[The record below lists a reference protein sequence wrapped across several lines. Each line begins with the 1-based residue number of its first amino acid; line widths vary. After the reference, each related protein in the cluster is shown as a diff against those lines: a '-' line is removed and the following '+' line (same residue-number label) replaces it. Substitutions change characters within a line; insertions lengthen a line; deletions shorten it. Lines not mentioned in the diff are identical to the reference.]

1 MGAGQSRPKPTG
13 SNFTDMFLN
22 VSPTQFDDL
31 NLMPVDDKINLRH
44 CLVREVL
51 DGNFLAPI
59 NELLNNEAKILEIG
73 SGLGIWCC
81 DMASTYKTPS
91 FTGIDMFPYDFPTVK
106 NSNVQLEHYN
116 VLNGLPYDD
125 LTFDYV
131 SVRLMAID
139 IPDDKWPEL
148 LNECVR
154 VLKVNGW
161 IEVMDSDGEPSS
173 DGPWTKIVNR
183 AIRDHLIS
191 RKVSINVATRHYQ
204 NLRSLPN
211 LSDITHESRIMKIGK
226 WGGKIGELSSQY
238 FRELFKVFLLLFG
251 SQIKL
256 NGEGIDG
263 KIKDFIRR
271 GRRKNI
277 DDFLSRVEVEYETYK
292 TYLVHHVFYAQ
303 KLYQL

>member
-1 MGAGQSRPKPTG
+1 MGAGQSRPRPTG

-22 VSPTQFDDL
+22 VSSTQIDDL

-44 CLVREVL
+44 CLVREVME
-51 DGNFLAPI
+51 GNFLAPI
-59 NELLNNEAKILEIG
+59 NDLLDNEVRILEIG

-81 DMASTYKTPS
+81 DMASTYKTPR
-91 FTGIDMFPYDFPTVK
+91 FTGIDMFPFDFPTAK
-106 NSNVQLEHYN
+106 NSNVELRHHN
-116 VLNGLPYDD
+116 VLDVLPYDD

-131 SVRLMAID
+131 SIRLMAID
-139 IPDDKWPEL
+139 VPDDKWLEL

-154 VLKVNGW
+154 VLKVDGW
-161 IEVMDSDGEPSS
+161 IEVLDTDGEPSS
-173 DGPWTKIVNR
+173 DGPWTKIVSR

-191 RKVSINVATRHYQ
+191 RKVSFNIAAKHYQ

-226 WGGKIGELSSQY
+226 WGGKIGELSAQY

-251 SQIKL
+251 NQIKL

-271 GRRKNI
+271 GRKKSI
-277 DDFLSRVEVEYETYK
+277 EEFLSRVEAECEIYR
-292 TYLVHHVFYAQ
+292 TYLVHHKWYVKFKAR
-303 KLYQL
+303 

>member
-22 VSPTQFDDL
+22 V
-31 NLMPVDDKINLRH
+31 
-44 CLVREVL
+44 
-51 DGNFLAPI
+51 
-59 NELLNNEAKILEIG
+59 

-106 NSNVQLEHYN
+106 NSNVELKHYD

-125 LTFDYV
+125 LTFDFV

-161 IEVMDSDGEPSS
+161 IEVMDSDGEPIS

-183 AIRDHLIS
+183 ATT
-191 RKVSINVATRHYQ
+191 KHYQ

-251 SQIKL
+251 NQIKL

-277 DDFLSRVEVEYETYK
+277 EDFLSRVEIEYETYK
-292 TYLVHHVFYAQ
+292 TCLVHHVFYAQ